1 MAQTDV
7 HMQEPTAAAGTANSR
22 QFMQISGIC
31 ITSGTSGT
39 LQFTIASGSGSHTAR
54 IYAGATI
61 RATKIQ

>member
-22 QFMQISGIC
+22 QFMVMHGIC
-31 ITSGTSGT
+31 NTAGTSGSLQVT
-39 LQFTIASGSGSHTAR
+39 LASSSGHTAR

-61 RATKIQ
+61 RATKVQ

>member
-1 MAQTDV
+1 
-7 HMQEPTAAAGTANSR
+7 
-22 QFMQISGIC
+22 MQISGIC